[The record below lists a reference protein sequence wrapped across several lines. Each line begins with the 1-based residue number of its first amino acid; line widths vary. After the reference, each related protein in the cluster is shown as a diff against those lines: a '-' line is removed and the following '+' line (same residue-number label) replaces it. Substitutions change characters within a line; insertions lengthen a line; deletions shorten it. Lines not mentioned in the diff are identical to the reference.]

1 MKQNPMRPG
10 LLLAEEKRSGEFVL
24 NEIGLTNDLFKFS
37 INSRVFRLEDNSIQI
52 TKVCQDSPSG
62 GNSS

>member
-37 INSRVFRLEDNSIQI
+37 INSRVFRLEDSSIHI
-52 TKVCQDSPSG
+52 TKV
-62 GNSS
+62 